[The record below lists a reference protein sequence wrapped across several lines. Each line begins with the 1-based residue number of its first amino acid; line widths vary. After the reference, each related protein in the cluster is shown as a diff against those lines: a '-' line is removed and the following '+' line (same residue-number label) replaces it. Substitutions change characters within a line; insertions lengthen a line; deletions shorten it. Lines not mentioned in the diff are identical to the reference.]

1 MRERV
6 MSQARRGA
14 WPLAAG
20 AMLAL
25 ALGMWADI
33 AQAAAA
39 EEYSSE
45 SAKASQSLLIDAAH
59 AGQRLVVVGD
69 RGHILFSDDQGKT
82 WTQARVPTR
91 QLLTAVFFLDDK
103 RGWAVGH
110 DAQILTSNDGGATWT
125 KQFED
130 LSREA
135 PLLDIAFL
143 DAQHGFAV
151 GAYGALLETADGG
164 QHWQDVGERLDNPDQ
179 LHLNG
184 IAVVKDGGLFI
195 VGEQGSMY
203 RSSDNGQ
210 TWAKVESPYEG
221 SLFGVIGTASA
232 RTLLAYGLRGNLF
245 RSTDFGDSWQPI
257 ALKAARGNLEF
268 GLASATLLDDGSLVL
283 VGNGGSVLRSHDD
296 GQTFSVYNRADRIAL
311 AGVSGLADGGLLLVG
326 QGGVHLATA
335 EGADHA
341 DKELRP

>member
-6 MSQARRGA
+6 MTHARRSA
-14 WPLAAG
+14 WPMAAS

-25 ALGMWADI
+25 ALAMWAGST
-33 AQAAAA
+33 QAAAVQ
-39 EEYSSE
+39 EYSTE

-59 AGQRLVVVGD
+59 AGKRLVVVGD

-91 QLLTAVFFLDDK
+91 QLLTAVFFVDDK

-110 DAQILTSNDGGATWT
+110 DAQILASNDGGATWS

-130 LSREA
+130 LAREA
-135 PLLDIAFL
+135 PLLDATFL

-151 GAYGALLETADGG
+151 GAYGALLETRDGG
-164 QHWQDVGERLDNPDQ
+164 QHWQDVAERLDNPDQ
-179 LHLNG
+179 MHLNG
-184 IAVVKDGGLFI
+184 IAQIRDAGLFI
-195 VGEQGSMY
+195 VGEQGSMF
-203 RSSDNGQ
+203 RSSDSGQ
-210 TWAKVESPYEG
+210 SWSKVDGPYEG
-221 SLFGVIGTASA
+221 SLFGVIGTAQPQ
-232 RTLLAYGLRGNLF
+232 TLLAYGLRGNLF

-257 ALKAARGNLEF
+257 ELKAARGNLEF

-283 VGNGGSVLRSHDD
+283 VGNGGSVLRSIDD
-296 GQTFSVYNRADRIAL
+296 GKRFTVYNRADRIAL
-311 AGVSGLADGGLLLVG
+311 AGVSGLANGGLLLVG

-335 EGADHA
+335 EGADQA
-341 DKELRP
+341 AQEPRP

>member
-1 MRERV
+1 MA
-6 MSQARRGA
+6 QARRGA
-14 WPLAAG
+14 WPLATG
-20 AMLAL
+20 AMLV
-25 ALGMWADI
+25 LGMWTGSVE
-33 AQAAAA
+33 AAAA
-39 EEYSSE
+39 DEYSTE
-45 SAKASQSLLIDAAH
+45 SAKASDSLLIDAAH
-59 AGQRLVVVGD
+59 AGKRLVVVGD

-110 DAQILTSNDGGATWT
+110 DAQILASTDGGATWS

-135 PLLDIAFL
+135 PLLDVKFL

-151 GAYGALLETADGG
+151 GAYGALLETTDGG
-164 QHWQDVGERLDNPDQ
+164 QHWQDVAERLDNPDQ

-184 IAVVKDGGLFI
+184 IAAIKDAGLFI
-195 VGEQGSMY
+195 VGEQGSMF

-210 TWAKVESPYEG
+210 SWTTVQGPYEG
-221 SLFGVIGTASA
+221 SLFGVIGTAQA
-232 RTLLAYGLRGNLF
+232 QTLLAYGLRGNLY
-245 RSTDFGDSWQPI
+245 RSTDFGDSWQQI
-257 ALKAARGNLEF
+257 DLKAARGPLEF

-296 GQTFSVYNRADRIAL
+296 GQSFTVYNRADRIAL

-326 QGGVHLATA
+326 QGGLHLANG
-335 EGADHA
+335 EGA
-341 DKELRP
+341 EEVRP

>member
-1 MRERV
+1 MRDRTRAR
-6 MSQARRGA
+6 ARRGA
-14 WPLAAG
+14 WPLAAS
-20 AMLAL
+20 MWLAL
-25 ALGMWADI
+25 AMATAAGG

-39 EEYSSE
+39 EEYSVE
-45 SAKASQSLLIDAAH
+45 SARASQSLLIDAANL
-59 AGQRLVVVGD
+59 GKRLVVVGD

-110 DAQILTSNDGGATWT
+110 DAQVLTTSDGGATWS

-135 PLLDIAFL
+135 PLLDVTFL

-151 GAYGALLETADGG
+151 GAYGALIETTDGG
-164 QHWQDVGERLDNPDQ
+164 QHWQDIAERLDNPDQ
-179 LHLNG
+179 LHLNA
-184 IAVVKDGGLFI
+184 IATIKDAGLFI
-195 VGEQGSMY
+195 VGEQGSMF

-210 TWAKVESPYEG
+210 SWSRVEGPYEG
-221 SLFGVIGTASA
+221 SLFGVIATSHP

-245 RSTDFGDSWQPI
+245 RSTDFGDAWQPI
-257 ALKAARGNLEF
+257 PLKAARGSLEF
-268 GLASATLLDDGSLVL
+268 GLASATLLNDGSLVL
-283 VGNGGSVLRSHDD
+283 VGNGGTVLRSQDD
-296 GQTFSVYNRADRIAL
+296 GQSFTVYNRADRLALSAAAAL
-311 AGVSGLADGGLLLVG
+311 ANGGLLLVG

-335 EGADHA
+335 EGA
-341 DKELRP
+341 EEGQQ